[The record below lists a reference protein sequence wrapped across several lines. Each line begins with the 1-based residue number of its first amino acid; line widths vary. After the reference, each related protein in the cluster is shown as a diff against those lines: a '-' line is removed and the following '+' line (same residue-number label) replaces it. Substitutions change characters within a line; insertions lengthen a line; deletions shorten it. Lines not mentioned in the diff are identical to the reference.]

1 MWSVVIAGLSALA
14 VSLSRVSAANLGI
27 PFLLLVVIAL
37 AVSSHVNIKIPGF
50 KSNVSI
56 ADVFIFLTMLLLGGE
71 AAVLLGAT
79 ETFVSSLRISRKP
92 LTIAFNS
99 AAMSCSTFLTAL
111 IIRFLF
117 GPVETLVGKS
127 DLVALMAATTL
138 MAGAQ
143 FILNSGLVATAGAT
157 RASRPVWETWKTH
170 YLWTSVSYFAC
181 ALSAAIIATLTSLIG
196 FYSLAALLPIIG
208 VIYLTYSTYLKNQE
222 ASIAQAEQ
230 AARHLVELKE
240 SEERFHSAFDYAPIG
255 MAMVTLDGRWL
266 QVNHSLCQ
274 IIGYREEELIGER
287 FQIVTHPEDLDR
299 FLQEVVY
306 VLEGRAQSSQIEKRY
321 VDKHGQE
328 IWALVNISLI
338 HDTESRPSSLVFQI
352 QDITDRKRAQ
362 EQLLHDAFHDP
373 LTGLPN
379 RAWFMDQLRIALSRS
394 RRRSGSKFAV
404 LFLDLDRFKI
414 INDSLGHMYGDQLL
428 VGIARRLRHC
438 LRTEDMIA
446 RLGGDEFT
454 VLMNDI
460 RDPEDA
466 IIVAERIQN
475 HLSQKFA
482 LGGYETFTSVSIGIA
497 FSDVEYEKP
506 ADLLRDA
513 DTAMYQAK
521 LRGKARFVIFDKGMH
536 VRAMNTLQ
544 IESDLRRAAERKE
557 FKLHYQP
564 IISLGTGELSGFEA
578 LIRWQHP
585 ERGMIPPADFIP
597 VAEETG
603 LIVPIGQ
610 WVMREACLQM
620 QRWRTQYPE
629 LGDVWMSVNLSGKQF
644 AHAGLMEQIMQTLS
658 LTGLDPRRLKLEIT
672 ESVVMEN
679 VDTATWMLER
689 LRALGVE
696 TCIDD
701 FGTGYSSL
709 SYLHRLPIDALKID
723 RSFVSRMSRNSENR
737 EIVRTIIM
745 LAQNLGKQVIAEG
758 VETREQ
764 LDQLRDLHCAT
775 GQGYFFSKPL
785 DAEKA
790 SDFIN
795 SIFQL
800 RESMSAARPVSDD
813 NFFEPMLVS
822 TRPM

>member
-1 MWSVVIAGLSALA
+1 MWITVAAGLSTVA
-14 VSLSRVSAANLGI
+14 VSLFRLSPSRLGI
-27 PFLLLVVIAL
+27 PFLLLTAIAV
-37 AVSSHVNIKIPGF
+37 AVSSRINIKIPGF

-56 ADVFIFLTMLLLGGE
+56 ADVFIFLTMMLFGGE
-71 AAVLLGAT
+71 AAVLLGAA
-79 ETFVSSLRISRKP
+79 ETFFSSLRISRKP

-99 AAMSCSTFLTAL
+99 MAMACSTFLTAF
-111 IIRFLF
+111 IIKFIF
-117 GPVETLVGKS
+117 GPVETLVERS
-127 DLVALMAATTL
+127 DLVTLMAATTL
-138 MAGAQ
+138 MAGEQ
-143 FILNSGLVATAGAT
+143 FILNSGIVAVAGAM
-157 RASRPVWETWKTH
+157 RASRGVWETWKTH
-170 YLWTSVSYFAC
+170 YLWISVSYLAC
-181 ALSAAIIATLTSLIG
+181 ALAAAMMATLTSFIG
-196 FYSLAALLPIIG
+196 FYSLAALLPVIG

-222 ASIAQAEQ
+222 AALAQAEQ

-274 IIGYREEELIGER
+274 IVGYREEDLIGER
-287 FQIVTHPEDLDR
+287 FQIITHPEDLDR
-299 FLQEVVY
+299 FLQEVVN
-306 VLEGRAQSSQIEKRY
+306 VIEGRARSSQIEKRY
-321 VDKHGQE
+321 VNKDGQE

-338 HDTESRPSSLVFQI
+338 HDTNSRPSAMVLQI
-352 QDITDRKRAQ
+352 QDISDRKRAE
-362 EQLLHDAFHDP
+362 EQLLHDAYHDP

-379 RAWFMDQLRIALSRS
+379 RAWFMDQLSIALSRA
-394 RRRSGSKFAV
+394 RRHANSKFAV

-428 VGIARRLRHC
+428 MGIARRLRHC

-454 VLMNDI
+454 VLINDI
-460 RDPEDA
+460 HDSEDA
-466 IIVAERIQN
+466 IIVAERIQY
-475 HLSQKFA
+475 HLSQKFS

-497 FSDVEYEKP
+497 FSDAEYEKP
-506 ADLLRDA
+506 SDLLRDA

-521 LRGKARFVIFDKGMH
+521 LRGKARFVVFDKGMH
-536 VRAMNTLQ
+536 VHAMNTLQ
-544 IESDLRRAAERKE
+544 IESDLRRAVERKE
-557 FKLHYQP
+557 FTLNYQP
-564 IISLGTGELSGFEA
+564 IISLDTGELSGFEA
-578 LIRWQHP
+578 LIRWRHP
-585 ERGMIPPADFIP
+585 ERGLISPVDFIP

-610 WVMREACLQM
+610 WVLREACLQM
-620 QRWRTQYPE
+620 QKWRIQYPE
-629 LGDVWMSVNLSGKQF
+629 LGDVSMSVNLSGKQF

-737 EIVRTIIM
+737 EIVRTIIL

-764 LDQLRDLHCAT
+764 LDQLRDLQCAG
-775 GQGYFFSKPL
+775 GQGYFFSRPL
-785 DAEKA
+785 DAERA
-790 SDFIN
+790 SDFID
-795 SIFQL
+795 SIFQM
-800 RESMSAARPVSDD
+800 RESMSDVRPVSDES
-813 NFFEPMLVS
+813 FFEPMLVS

>member
-1 MWSVVIAGLSALA
+1 MWIVVIAGLSVLAL
-14 VSLSRVSAANLGI
+14 SLSRLSAVSLGI
-27 PFLLLVVIAL
+27 PFLLLVVIAV
-37 AVSSHVNIKIPGF
+37 AVSSRINIKIPGF
-50 KSNVSI
+50 KSSVSI
-56 ADVFIFLTMLLLGGE
+56 ADVFIFLTMLLFGGE
-71 AAVLLGAT
+71 AAVILGVT

-99 AAMSCSTFLTAL
+99 AAMACSTFLTAL
-111 IIRFLF
+111 FIRFMF

-127 DLVALMAATTL
+127 DLTALMTATTL

-143 FILNSGLVATAGAT
+143 FILNSGLVATAGAM
-157 RASRPVWETWKTH
+157 RAGRPVWETWKTH
-170 YLWTSVSYFAC
+170 YLWTSVSYFAG
-181 ALSAAIIATLTSLIG
+181 ALAAAMIATLTSLIG
-196 FYSLAALLPIIG
+196 FYSLAAVLPIIG
-208 VIYLTYSTYLKNQE
+208 VVYLTYSTYLKNQE
-222 ASIAQAEQ
+222 ASLAQAEQ
-230 AARHLVELKE
+230 AARHLGELKE

-274 IIGYREEELIGER
+274 IVGYSEEELLGDR
-287 FQIVTHPEDLDR
+287 FQTITHPEDLNR
-299 FLQEVVY
+299 FLQEVVN
-306 VLEGRAQSSQIEKRY
+306 VLEGRIQSSQIEKRY
-321 VDKHGQE
+321 VNKDGQE
-328 IWALVNISLI
+328 IWALVNISMI
-338 HDTESRPSSLVFQI
+338 HDTEGRPSSLILQI
-352 QDITDRKRAQ
+352 QDITDRKRAE
-362 EQLLHDAFHDP
+362 EQLLHDAYHDP

-379 RAWFMDQLRIALSRS
+379 RAWFMDQLGIALSRA
-394 RRRSGSKFAV
+394 RRHANSKFAV

-454 VLMNDI
+454 VLINDI
-460 RDPEDA
+460 HDSEDA

-482 LGGYETFTSVSIGIA
+482 LGGFETFTSVSIGIA
-497 FSDVEYEKP
+497 FSDSDYEKP

-521 LRGKARFVIFDKGMH
+521 LRGKARFVVFDKGMH

-544 IESDLRRAAERKE
+544 IESDLRRAVERKE
-557 FKLHYQP
+557 FTLNYQP
-564 IISLGTGELSGFEA
+564 IISLETGELSGFEA
-578 LIRWQHP
+578 LIRWRHP

-610 WVMREACLQM
+610 WVLREACLQM
-620 QRWRTQYPE
+620 QRWRTQFSE
-629 LGDVWMSVNLSGKQF
+629 LGDVSMSVNLSGKQF

-679 VDTATWMLER
+679 LDTATWMLER

-709 SYLHRLPIDALKID
+709 SYLHRLPIDGLKID
-723 RSFVSRMSRNSENR
+723 RSFVSRMSKNSENR

-764 LDQLRDLHCAT
+764 LDLLRDLHCTT
-775 GQGYFFSKPL
+775 GQGYFFSRPL

-800 RESMSAARPVSDD
+800 RESMFDVRPVSDE
-813 NFFEPMLVS
+813 NFFEPLLVS

>member
-27 PFLLLVVIAL
+27 PFLLLVAIAL
-37 AVSSHVNIKIPGF
+37 AVSSRINIKIPGF

-299 FLQEVVY
+299 FLQEVVNI
-306 VLEGRAQSSQIEKRY
+306 LEGRAQSSQIEKRY

-454 VLMNDI
+454 VLINDI

-466 IIVAERIQN
+466 LIVAERIQN

-482 LGGYETFTSVSIGIA
+482 LGGFETFTSVSIGIA
-497 FSDVEYEKP
+497 FSDSEYEKP

-544 IESDLRRAAERKE
+544 IESDLRHAAERKE

-564 IISLGTGELSGFEA
+564 IISLETGELSGFEA

-644 AHAGLMEQIMQTLS
+644 AHAGLMEQIIQTLS
-658 LTGLDPRRLKLEIT
+658 LTGLDPCRLKLEIT

-689 LRALGVE
+689 LRTLGVE